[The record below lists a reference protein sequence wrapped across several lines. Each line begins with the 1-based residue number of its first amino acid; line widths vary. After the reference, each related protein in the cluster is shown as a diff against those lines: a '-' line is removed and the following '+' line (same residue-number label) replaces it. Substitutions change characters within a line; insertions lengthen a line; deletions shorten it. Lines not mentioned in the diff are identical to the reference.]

1 MYRKEGGF
9 GMKKYW
15 YVFVALFVCLVSLLS
30 VYFIV
35 SLDAYDPD
43 APEDEKLIQRYEKEV
58 GSEIDVIYD
67 FVEDTGDSFSYWID
81 HENRTITDHVT
92 LRYSMENL
100 TDEQKDSLARL
111 SLELA
116 TLQYEKNKW
125 AIRKDFP
132 GYTHTVEVLAINN
145 SDHIYNL
152 HYDYDVLRQTITD
165 VNREMSEASQSM
177 DQFSIQYIEDH
188 HTTLYWRNYY

>member
-1 MYRKEGGF
+1 
-9 GMKKYW
+9 
-15 YVFVALFVCLVSLLS
+15 
-30 VYFIV
+30 
-35 SLDAYDPD
+35 
-43 APEDEKLIQRYEKEV
+43 
-58 GSEIDVIYD
+58 
-67 FVEDTGDSFSYWID
+67 
-81 HENRTITDHVT
+81 
-92 LRYSMENL
+92 MENL

-132 GYTHTVEVLAINN
+132 GYTHTVAVLAINN

-177 DQFSIQYIEDH
+177 EQFSIQYIEDH